1 MNNTKSHVIEA
12 QMQLYLLSCST
23 RKNGIYVETV
33 DQKRIHFQHP
43 RCPENKAL
51 TDICMSRIEPNP
63 NYHYTNLNHRP

>member
-12 QMQLYLLSCST
+12 QMQLYLLSSST

-51 TDICMSRIEPNP
+51 TDISVEL
-63 NYHYTNLNHRP
+63 NLTQIITTPT